1 MTTHL
6 DPTALGSSVDEK
18 IKGTPVVVGSTA
30 SDCEQA
36 GEVVVLANGTPKLDR
51 IVSIKRDCLL
61 ISVLGLMYLILFL
74 DRSNMANANIEGLAA
89 GLDMPSNGYNT
100 ALWIFYI
107 PFVLAEIPSNL
118 LLQSGWVRPNL
129 YLGSCMLLL
138 GLLGCCQ
145 GLTHSYHGLLA
156 VRFFLGVFESALP
169 AGAAYMMSIY
179 YTKTELAPRFA
190 MFFCFALAGPF
201 FSGLLAYAIENLD
214 GVAGKEGWRWIFII
228 EGLMTIF
235 FGFVGLLFVPH
246 FPAKAQSWF
255 LKPHEREQ
263 LLAVLEASRG
273 PEDEGSAADDVPLW
287 KVLLDWR
294 IHWFTMCFFAM
305 DVTASSMASF
315 IPVIVLE
322 MGYVANRAQIM
333 TMPIWATGI
342 VSSLAI
348 TFASNYCRIRY
359 PFILFGICCQIAAW
373 VVMVVYVPAVHVRY
387 GALFLLAIGTYFQ
400 MPTITSWL
408 SSNLRGKRHLAV
420 GMGWIVSFGNAANF
434 VSS

>member
-1 MTTHL
+1 MSVPI
-6 DPTALGSSVDEK
+6 DSAGFGSSVDEK
-18 IKGTPVVVGSTA
+18 LNAAPVVIGTAA
-30 SDCEQA
+30 SDSEQA
-36 GEVVVLANGTPKLDR
+36 GEVAMTVDGVMKLDR
-51 IVSIKRDCLL
+51 KISIKRDCLL
-61 ISVLGLMYLILFL
+61 IPVLGLMYLILFL
-74 DRSNMANANIEGLAA
+74 DRSNMANANIEGLQP

-129 YLGSCMLLL
+129 YLGTCMTLL

-145 GLTHSYHGLLA
+145 GLAKTYHGLLA

-179 YTKTELAPRFA
+179 YTKDELAPRFA

-201 FSGLLAYAIENLD
+201 FSGLLAYAIENLN
-214 GVAGKEGWRWIFII
+214 GVDGKEGWRWIFII

-246 FPAKAQSWF
+246 FPAKAQGWF
-255 LKPHEREQ
+255 LKPHERDQ
-263 LLAVLEASRG
+263 LVSVLESSRG
-273 PEDEGSAADDVPLW
+273 QEDVGSATDDVPLW

-305 DVTASSMASF
+305 DVTASSMAAF
-315 IPVIVLE
+315 IPVILTQ
-322 MGYVANRAQIM
+322 MGYVTSRAQIM

-342 VSSLAI
+342 VSSLTI
-348 TFASNYCRIRY
+348 TTLSNCFNIRY
-359 PFILFGICCQIAAW
+359 PFILAGICVQVAGW
-373 VVMVVYVPAVHVRY
+373 VVMVVYVPAPSVRY

-408 SSNLRGKRHLAV
+408 SSNLRGKKVCSCSQRAP
-420 GMGWIVSFGNAANF
+420 
-434 VSS
+434 